1 MRYRQLALCFTGADA
16 ASRRRL
22 HFSKTFSNKFI
33 RRQVMKKTLIT
44 LATLSAL
51 AGTVQAQSNV
61 TVYGQVDA
69 GLRNLTNVDAA
80 GDSQLSMSSG
90 GTYHSNRFGFKG
102 SEDLGNGLKA
112 IFQLEGGF
120 NSGTG
125 VGNKGLFDRT
135 AKVGISGAYGTV
147 SLGRQYTVAFD
158 TISAYDPMSYKY
170 SGITLVMAATMG
182 VRDSNI
188 VKYEGKFGAFTARA
202 GYAAGE
208 QTGGTSN
215 GAKQA
220 IGLSYDNG
228 PISLGGAYTQKKAND
243 GLGGDLEHYTMG
255 GTYQIGAVKMSA
267 GYADQ
272 TLTVVGASDTSDKY
286 AWVGAAYQFSPVLD
300 LRTAYY
306 QVKNSTANADGK
318 KDVFIVSSVYS
329 LSKRTVLYAEIDN
342 SKVSGATRFVDINNK
357 DMINSN
363 KKQLG
368 VSAGMV
374 HYF

>member
-1 MRYRQLALCFTGADA
+1 MTTA
-16 ASRRRL
+16 AFQ
-22 HFSKTFSNKFI
+22 HNIFNKI
-33 RRQVMKKTLIT
+33 RRQAMKKTLIA

-51 AGTVQAQSNV
+51 AGTVQAQSSV

-69 GLRNLTNVDAA
+69 GLRNLTNVDAN
-80 GDSQLSMSSG
+80 GGSKLSMSSS

-102 SEDLGNGLKA
+102 NEDLGNGLKA

-125 VGNKGLFDRT
+125 VGNSGLFDRT
-135 AKVGISGAYGTV
+135 AKVGISSKFGTV

-158 TISAYDPMSYKY
+158 TIYAYDPMSYKY
-170 SGITLVMAATMG
+170 SGITLIMAATVG

-208 QTGGTSN
+208 QAGGTSN

-220 IGLSYDNG
+220 LGLSYDNG
-228 PISLGGAYTQKKAND
+228 PLNLGGAYTQKKAND
-243 GLGGDLEHYTMG
+243 GLGGDLEHYTVG
-255 GTYQIGAVKMSA
+255 GAYKIGAVKMSA

-272 TLTVVGASDTSDKY
+272 TLTVVGAPDTSDKY

-329 LSKRTVLYAEIDN
+329 LSKRTVLYAEIDHDN
-342 SKVSGATRFVDINNK
+342 FDGTLVKNNQ
-357 DMINSN
+357 SS
-363 KKQLG
+363 QLG
-368 VSAGMV
+368 VSVGMV